1 MQTEIDS
8 KEEQGQTEKRS
19 IYVSAV
25 FIHVTAKERERGR
38 EERKR
43 KKREREREGRE

>member
-19 IYVSAV
+19 ICVSAV
-25 FIHVTAKERERGR
+25 FMHVTAKERERGR
-38 EERKR
+38 EER
-43 KKREREREGRE
+43 EREERIRETE